1 MNLILL
7 DAGEAVDGIVRLRGD
22 RARHIRE
29 VLRAGVG
36 DTVRVGMLDGPAG
49 EGVVGS
55 VDGDEVLLRCRFD
68 AAVPPP
74 PPVDLL
80 LAVPRPKVLNRLW
93 AQLAALG
100 VGRILLTNAEKVERM
115 YFDTHVLD
123 EAHRRA
129 RLVEGLAQA
138 RDTRLPRVTVHRR
151 FKVLIEDE
159 LDALCGGAAR
169 VVADASFA
177 GPPGAAI
184 PAEAERIVV
193 AVGPEGG
200 WTPYELDLLA
210 RHGFRGFGLGPRTL
224 RADTACVAVLTLV
237 HEHLRRRAGAARG
250 IDTRGGAP

>member
-7 DAGEAVDGIVRLRGD
+7 DPGEVVDGVVRLRGD
-22 RARHIRE
+22 RARHLRA

-36 DTVRVGMLDGPAG
+36 DAVRVGVLDGPAG
-49 EGVVGS
+49 EGVVES
-55 VDGDEVLLRCRFD
+55 FEGDETLLRCRFD
-68 AAVPPP
+68 AAAPPP

-100 VGRILLTNAEKVERM
+100 VGRILLANAEKVERM

-129 RLVEGLAQA
+129 RLIEGLAQA
-138 RDTRLPRVTVHRR
+138 RDTRLPRVSVHRR
-151 FKVLIEDE
+151 LKVLIEDE
-159 LDALCGGAAR
+159 LDGLCGGAAR

-184 PAEAERIVV
+184 PDESERIVV

-200 WTPYELDLLA
+200 WTPYELELLA

-224 RADTACVAVLTLV
+224 RADTACVAVLALV
-237 HEHLRRRAGAARG
+237 HDHLRRRAGGPRN
-250 IDTRGGAP
+250 

>member
-7 DAGEAVDGIVRLRGD
+7 DAGEAVDGVVRLRGD

-36 DTVRVGMLDGPAG
+36 DTVRVGVLDGPAG
-49 EGVVGS
+49 EGVVGAA
-55 VDGDEVLLRCRFD
+55 DGDEVLLRCRFD
-68 AAVPPP
+68 AAAPPP

-100 VGRILLTNAEKVERM
+100 VGRILLANAEKVERM

-129 RLVEGLAQA
+129 RLIEGLAQA
-138 RDTRLPRVTVHRR
+138 RDTRLPRVSVHRR
-151 FKVLIEDE
+151 LKVLIEDE
-159 LDALCGGAAR
+159 LDGLCGGAAR

-184 PAEAERIVV
+184 PDESERIVV

-224 RADTACVAVLTLV
+224 RADTACIAVLTLV
-237 HEHLRRRAGAARG
+237 HDHLRRRAGG
-250 IDTRGGAP
+250 PGN